1 MRIVSGKYGSR
12 KLESVPG
19 QGTRPT
25 ADKVKGA
32 IFSSL
37 GNHFDGARF
46 LDCYSGTG
54 NMALEALSRG
64 MDEVVCV
71 DTSTKAIQTIKKNVA
86 MLQVGAQCQIIRG
99 NIFAVLDRLT
109 KPFDLIYI
117 DPPYAKQKNVML
129 IEQLCHHQLVKDT
142 SIIVVESDEKDT
154 FPEQIVD
161 FVIWKTKTYRNTKI
175 TYYRKEN

>member
-12 KLESVPG
+12 RLESVPG

-37 GNHFDGARF
+37 GNQFDGGRF

-64 MDEVVCV
+64 MDEAVCV
-71 DTSTKAIQTIKKNVA
+71 DKNIKAIQTIKKNVA
-86 MLQVGAQCQIIRG
+86 LLQVEAQCQIIRG
-99 NIFAVLDRLT
+99 DIFSVLDRLSQ
-109 KPFDLIYI
+109 PFDLIYI
-117 DPPYAKQKNVML
+117 DPPYAKQKNALL
-129 IEQLCHHQLVKDT
+129 IEQLRQHQLLKDT
-142 SIIVVESDEKDT
+142 SIIVVESDEKDD
-154 FPEQIVD
+154 FPHQIVD
-161 FVIWKTKTYRNTKI
+161 FVIWKTKSYRNTKI
-175 TYYRKEN
+175 TYYRKEK